1 MREIKNLSTK
11 KLTDFTT
18 EDTIYIR
25 NTKDKM
31 QPLYFCQF
39 ISYNRNK
46 ASVTGKIIRHSSD
59 ARNDYHN
66 GEIITANYDN
76 CALYGSSTEDVNR
89 CYYRWFDSSLYAMH
103 PLENHKVF
111 DGGLHIPIHPSY
123 GLARFTRGSSARGI
137 PLFGSSIQNK
147 HTITLDIFRAEHKRD
162 LSNDWYDSKENLIQ
176 IEMSQNQF
184 AELLTN
190 MNHGEGVPVTI
201 RHINLE
207 RYPEPPFIAK
217 ADLFK
222 GEFANKMH
230 NHSVD
235 LKRGLEKTVDILQSK
250 TTISK
255 GDRELIL
262 KEISTVFS
270 MLESSI
276 PFTNNQFIE
285 AIEQTVTEAKSEIE
299 AFVENKIRS
308 AGLEALG
315 FNRADNTPLI
325 DNND

>member
-11 KLTDFTT
+11 KLTEFTT
-18 EDTIYIR
+18 EDTIYIK
-25 NTKDKM
+25 NKKDSM
-31 QPLYFCQF
+31 QPVYLCQF
-39 ISYNRNK
+39 ISYNYKN
-46 ASVTGKIIRHSSD
+46 ATVTGKIIRHSSD
-59 ARNDYHN
+59 ARNDYHD
-66 GEIITANYDN
+66 GEIITAKYEN
-76 CALYGSSTEDVNR
+76 CALYGSSTEDDTLTH
-89 CYYRWFDSSLYAMH
+89 YFWFDSSLHAMH
-103 PLENHKVF
+103 PLEEHKVF
-111 DGGLHIPIHPSY
+111 EGGLHIPIHPSY

-147 HTITLDIFRAEHKRD
+147 HTITLEISRAEHKRD
-162 LSNDWYDSKENLIQ
+162 LSNDWFHSKEKLIKV
-176 IEMSQNQF
+176 EMSQNQF

-190 MNHGEGVPVTI
+190 MNHGDGVPVTI
-201 RHINLE
+201 RHINLDY
-207 RYPEPPFIAK
+207 YPEPPFIAK

-222 GEFANKMH
+222 GEFENKMH
-230 NHSVD
+230 NYSVD
-235 LKRGLEKTVDILQSK
+235 MKKGLEKTIDILSNK

-262 KEISTVFS
+262 NQISSVFS
-270 MLESSI
+270 TLESGI
-276 PFTNNQFIE
+276 PFTNSQFIE